1 MGVERKVLLPII
13 LMFVFAASRWH
24 TVDHEGNLE
33 PLLPYNFSAAH
44 ALLFCAAFWLP
55 SWLGW
60 VLPMLTIIVTDLL
73 LNSFVY
79 NVALFPSG
87 SISIWMSLAIFVV
100 LAKWLAKR
108 RSYGRV
114 FLGTLLGAL
123 LFYLVSNTI
132 SWIGNPAYVKSVA
145 GWIQALTVGLPGF
158 PPTWVF
164 GLKSLLGTGLFTG
177 LFAGSMKV
185 SEAMDASEQELEP
198 EEDEEESQSPEPTPE
213 TA

>member
-1 MGVERKVLLPII
+1 MERKICLP
-13 LMFVFAASRWH
+13 LMLMLVFAASRWP
-24 TVDHEGNLE
+24 GMM
-33 PLLPYNFSAAH
+33 PQNFSAAH

-55 SWLGW
+55 GWMGW
-60 VLPMLTIIVTDLL
+60 VLPLATIIVTDVL
-73 LNSFVY
+73 LNLFHY
-79 NVALFPSG
+79 NEPALASEL
-87 SISIWMSLAIFVV
+87 ISNWMILGLFVV

-123 LFYLVSNTI
+123 LFYLVSNTV
-132 SWIGNPAYVKSVA
+132 SWMVNPAYAKTIA
-145 GWIQALTVGLPGF
+145 GWVQALTVGLPGF

-177 LFAGSMKV
+177 LFAGAMKW
-185 SEAMDASEQELEP
+185 SEALDATEP
-198 EEDEEESQSPEPTPE
+198 EPELDDEEEVETPSEPAPE

>member
-1 MGVERKVLLPII
+1 MDRKIWLPLVLML
-13 LMFVFAASRWH
+13 VFAASRWP
-24 TVDHEGNLE
+24 GM
-33 PLLPYNFSAAH
+33 LPQNFSAAH

-55 SWLGW
+55 GWMGW
-60 VLPMLTIIVTDLL
+60 VLPLATIIVTDIL
-73 LNSFVY
+73 LNLFHY
-79 NVALFPSG
+79 NASVFDPRLVTNWMILAL
-87 SISIWMSLAIFVV
+87 FVV

-123 LFYLVSNTI
+123 LFYLVSNTV
-132 SWIGNPAYVKSVA
+132 SWMVNPAYAKTIA
-145 GWIQALTVGLPGF
+145 GWVQALTVGLPGF

-177 LFAGSMKV
+177 LFAGAMKW
-185 SEAMDASEQELEP
+185 SEALDATEP
-198 EEDEEESQSPEPTPE
+198 EPELDDEEEVETPSEPAPE

>member
-1 MGVERKVLLPII
+1 MERKSWLPLVLML
-13 LMFVFAASRWH
+13 VFAASRWP
-24 TVDHEGNLE
+24 GM
-33 PLLPYNFSAAH
+33 LPQNFSAAH

-55 SWLGW
+55 GGMGW
-60 VLPMLTIIVTDLL
+60 GLPLATIIVTDVL
-73 LNSFVY
+73 LNLFHY
-79 NVALFPSG
+79 NEPALASEL
-87 SISIWMSLAIFVV
+87 ISNWMILGLFVV

-123 LFYLVSNTI
+123 LFYLVSNTV
-132 SWIGNPAYVKSVA
+132 SWMVNPAYAKTIA
-145 GWIQALTVGLPGF
+145 GWVQALTVGLPGF

-177 LFAGSMKV
+177 LFAGAMKW
-185 SEAMDASEQELEP
+185 SEALDATEP
-198 EEDEEESQSPEPTPE
+198 EPELDDEEEVETPSEPAPE